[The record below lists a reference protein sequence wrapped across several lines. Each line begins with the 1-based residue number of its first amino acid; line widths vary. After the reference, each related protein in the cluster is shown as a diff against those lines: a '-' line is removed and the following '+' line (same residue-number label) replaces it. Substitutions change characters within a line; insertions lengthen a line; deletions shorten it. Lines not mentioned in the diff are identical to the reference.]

1 MCINEKTNNDIWRDI
16 WNRKAVQGKS
26 GRDEDFAKTATDS
39 AALIRKAVEI
49 AGFEGSGEQ
58 VWYLSVHLFLLL
70 PRFCLLRLS

>member
-1 MCINEKTNNDIWRDI
+1 M
-16 WNRKAVQGKS
+16 QGKS

-58 VWYLSVHLFLLL
+58 VWWYLSVHLFLLL
-70 PRFCLLRLS
+70 LLPRHCLLRLS